1 MSRLTKVC
9 DGRGEAAVAVDLGA
23 IAHRIDF
30 ALTFF
35 DFGFGKITMAVRRM
49 VGATTAGTAA
59 VQAQRVAC
67 TGLTYRREK
76 SAFRLV
82 GLKP

>member
-1 MSRLTKVC
+1 MSRLTKAYN
-9 DGRGEAAVAVDLGA
+9 GRGEAAVVVDLGA

-35 DFGFGKITMAVRRM
+35 GFCFGKITMAVRRM

-67 TGLTYRREK
+67 TGLTYCREK
-76 SAFRLV
+76 SAF
-82 GLKP
+82 

>member
-1 MSRLTKVC
+1 MSRRTKVC
-9 DGRGEAAVAVDLGA
+9 DGRVKRRSRSILARSR
-23 IAHRIDF
+23 IASILYSH
-30 ALTFF
+30 FF
-35 DFGFGKITMAVRRM
+35 VFCFGKITMAVRRM